1 MRKIGKM
8 VFSISENIDMM
19 GEKRNRFDLSK
30 EKLLRKKYQ
39 IKKMVS
45 VLHKN
50 VIILL
55 WHLFINKRVLC
66 QYGDPTDL
74 AANWEIFHRNVS
86 HGQYFVT

>member
-55 WHLFINKRVLC
+55 
-66 QYGDPTDL
+66 
-74 AANWEIFHRNVS
+74 
-86 HGQYFVT
+86 

>member
-1 MRKIGKM
+1 
-8 VFSISENIDMM
+8 MM
-19 GEKRNRFDLSK
+19 GKKRNRFDLSK

-55 WHLFINKRVLC
+55 
-66 QYGDPTDL
+66 
-74 AANWEIFHRNVS
+74 
-86 HGQYFVT
+86 